1 VIKELLAEAFSHV
14 SVTEARTF
22 VGVAGTMTT
31 LAALAAGLPE
41 YDPDVIHLSTVGFD
55 DLSRVCWDLVR
66 MPRAD
71 RAALGPMHE
80 GRVDVIGGGSL
91 VTLELARVIAER
103 SVIREMVVSEHD
115 ILDGIA
121 LSLLASD

>member
-1 VIKELLAEAFSHV
+1 
-14 SVTEARTF
+14 
-22 VGVAGTMTT
+22 M
-31 LAALAAGLPE
+31 
-41 YDPDVIHLSTVGFD
+41 
-55 DLSRVCWDLVR
+55 
-66 MPRAD
+66 
-71 RAALGPMHE
+71 
-80 GRVDVIGGGSL
+80 